1 MTISAE
7 TQLEMLSAYLSS
19 CWRWLSCGVPSWTN
33 RLLPSTG
40 GTECDACLWQKT
52 GSQTRDWAVDEWFI
66 LCHRNCQGR
75 NGWLERMAHYLASD
89 NVFRLCILVYSFGTS
104 NKFDWKATEIFGAQ
118 GIFTHLVTLT
128 ALSLTPWDLEL
139 RKWIGWQP
147 WNISCIWRKKIEP
160 KAYFTR
166 LSAKWLKCK
175 YIL

>member
-19 CWRWLSCGVPSWTN
+19 CWRWLFCGISSLTN
-33 RLLPSTG
+33 KLQPSTG
-40 GTECDACLWQKT
+40 GIECDTCLWDKREAIRLEIELWMN
-52 GSQTRDWAVDEWFI
+52 GWFYVRD
-66 LCHRNCQGR
+66 CQGC
-75 NGWLERMAHYLASD
+75 NGWLSHTSHNLASD
-89 NVFRLCILVYSFGTS
+89 VCFRLCILVYPFCTL
-104 NKFDWKATEIFGAQ
+104 NKYDENATAIFEPK
-118 GIFTHLVTLT
+118 GIFTHLVTLK
-128 ALSLTPWDLEL
+128 ALSPTPWALEL
-139 RKWIGWQP
+139 RKLLGWQP